1 MDTKTENEET
11 SKAGSKWTIE
21 EDNKLFEEMNDNK
34 TYEEIALEHKRTIVG
49 IKSRVISHV
58 IYPKHKDNIDI
69 DKLSVD
75 YNIDIQTLNK
85 YINKLASTQE
95 IKKTN
100 NEENNKILEYLI
112 IINNKLDR
120 LLINDINR
128 PSEIIR
134 E

>member
-1 MDTKTENEET
+1 MDTKTDNEET

-21 EDNKLFEEMNDNK
+21 EDNKLLEEVNDNK

-75 YNIDIQTLNK
+75 YNIDIQTLKK
-85 YINKLASTQE
+85 YINKLD
-95 IKKTN
+95 INKP
-100 NEENNKILEYLI
+100 NETKIDNNKILEYLI
-112 IINNKLDR
+112 IINNKLDI
-120 LLINDINR
+120 LLINNIDR

>member
-1 MDTKTENEET
+1 MDTKIDNEET

-21 EDNKLFEEMNDNK
+21 EDNK
-34 TYEEIALEHKRTIVG
+34 TYEEIALEHKRTIIG

-69 DKLSVD
+69 DKLSED
-75 YNIDIQTLNK
+75 YNIDIQTLKK
-85 YINKLASTQE
+85 YINKLD
-95 IKKTN
+95 INKP
-100 NEENNKILEYLI
+100 NETKINNNKI
-112 IINNKLDR
+112 DR